1 MTGVATM
8 TAAADKMAPTRRAWL
23 GAAAGGAL
31 QARSLLA
38 DAYSKPVKI
47 TGVETIALED
57 PGKYNFTLVRV
68 KTDAGVEGLGQ
79 AESPALIIDAIVR
92 YREGLEYLL
101 KGENP
106 LEVERLWQKMYHG
119 ARHWGRRGIV
129 IAAIGAVETA
139 LWDIAGKLANRPVA
153 ELVWR
158 SFASVKTPPQVKTR
172 IRPYATVYLPGD
184 NEREMRERF
193 QTAVDRGFRAV
204 KLEEVPGGFA
214 NVDTATDVR
223 VVRLIREIIGPDREL
238 MIDVQNVWNDVGTA
252 VESCKAIEPYRIYF
266 IEAPFAPDNV
276 EALKRLADSTPI
288 RIAVGDW
295 GFTTRFDY
303 FDLMERGGVDV
314 VQPSTVRSG
323 GMAEILKVA
332 EAAFRKG
339 VACIPHCW
347 CHMIGVGAAVQLA
360 AVVPNM
366 PYIEYPVAFPN
377 SPLISELLVPA
388 LAPDKDGWIEVPRR
402 PGLGFELNQELVK
415 RYRVRPA

>member
-1 MTGVATM
+1 MTGSSG
-8 TAAADKMAPTRRAWL
+8 AAAGRSFLTRRAWL
-23 GAAAGGAL
+23 QATAGAPL
-31 QARSLLA
+31 LARRTLA
-38 DAYSKPVKI
+38 DAYSNPVKI
-47 TGVETIALED
+47 KGVETIALED
-57 PGKYNFTLVRV
+57 PGKYNFTLVKV

-101 KGENP
+101 NGENP

-139 LWDIAGKLANRPVA
+139 LWDIAGKLLNRPVA

-158 SFASVKTPPQVKTR
+158 SFASLKTAPQIKTR

-214 NVDTATDVR
+214 NVDSATDVR

-252 VESCKAIEPYRIYF
+252 VESCKAIEPFRIYF
-266 IEAPFAPDNV
+266 IEAPFPPDNV

-303 FDLMERGGVDV
+303 FDLMDRGGVDV

-323 GMAEILKVA
+323 GMAEILKIA

-339 VACIPHCW
+339 VSCIPHCW
-347 CHMIGVGAAVQLA
+347 CHMIGVAAAVQLA
-360 AVVPNM
+360 AVIPNM

-377 SPLISELLVPA
+377 SPLISELLVPS
-388 LAPDKDGWIEVPRR
+388 LAPDKEGWIELPRR
-402 PGLGFELNQELVK
+402 PGLGFELNQDLVK
-415 RYRVRPA
+415 RYRVQPA